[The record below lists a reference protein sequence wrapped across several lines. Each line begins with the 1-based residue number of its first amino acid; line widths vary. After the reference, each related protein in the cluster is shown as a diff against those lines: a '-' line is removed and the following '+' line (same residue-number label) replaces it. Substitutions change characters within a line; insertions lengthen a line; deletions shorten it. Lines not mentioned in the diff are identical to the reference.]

1 MKIGVILPTYNV
13 EKTLLAALGEV
24 VKLLNE
30 GSAELLIIDN
40 ASTDSSRQIL
50 KNFFAQNPVP
60 RGSCTIRFHESNM
73 GYGASIKAGFGF
85 YLTQDVTHV
94 LVLHSDAQTDN
105 YKLAKGMMKVGAK
118 FNTDVV
124 LGTRFASSSDISDY
138 SVLRKYGN
146 YFFNWLTRATAG
158 LRVSDAG
165 SGMVLIPIVALKQI
179 NYVHLPEDWKF
190 HPQLNIDLGRLDS
203 VVIRELPM
211 RWADSESRSSV
222 PLFTY
227 GISLLWMLLKA
238 WVWGGTSKTTK
249 SLAPLKSKSEP
260 QSVYR
265 VWPVEDFLDID

>member
-13 EKTLLAALGEV
+13 EKTLLTALGEV
-24 VKLLNE
+24 AKLLNE

-50 KNFFAQNPVP
+50 KSFFAQNPLP
-60 RGSCTIRFHESNM
+60 RGSCTIRFHETNM
-73 GYGASIKAGFGF
+73 GYGASIKAGFAF

-105 YKLAKGMMKVGAK
+105 YKLAKGMMEVSAK
-118 FNTDVV
+118 FKTDVV

-138 SVLRKYGN
+138 SPLRKYGN

-179 NYVHLPEDWKF
+179 NYVRLPEDWKF

-238 WVWGGTSKTTK
+238 WVWGGTSKTAN
-249 SLAPLKSKSEP
+249 SLIPLKRKSEP
-260 QSVYR
+260 QGFYR